1 MIRVLRLKNAGHS
14 GLDAGRAVAI
24 GNFDGVH
31 RGHRV
36 VIERVVDRAGE
47 RGLTPA
53 VVSFYPHP
61 SVALGRASVATYLT
75 PLREKVR
82 LLAELGLAE
91 LILIQFTRSIREL
104 SPAEF
109 LKDVLVSRLDVQS
122 LILGYDTRLG
132 KDRTGDAA
140 TILPLFSALGR
151 HAEVADRLETSGQI
165 VSSRGIRALI
175 QDGNV
180 PGANELLGRRYTVT
194 ARVVHGD
201 GRGAALNFPT
211 ANLQT
216 REQLLP
222 KNGVYAG
229 YAHHERFGVFRA
241 VANIGVRP
249 TFGTG
254 LAVTPRL
261 EVHLLD
267 FSERLYGDR
276 LSFSFGLRLREERK
290 FDSVDALR
298 KQIEKD
304 CADAK
309 ALPSPSEL

>member
-1 MIRVLRLKNAGHS
+1 MIRVLSIKGNDPTVGA
-14 GLDAGRAVAI
+14 AGRAVAV

-31 RGHRV
+31 LGHRV
-36 VIERVVDRAGE
+36 VIERVIARARE
-47 RGLTPA
+47 RGLSPA
-53 VVSFYPHP
+53 LVSFYPHP

-82 LLAELGLAE
+82 LLSELGLEE
-91 LILIQFTRSIREL
+91 LILIQFTCSVREL
-104 SPAEF
+104 SPASF
-109 LKDVLVSRLDVQS
+109 LKDILIDRLNVKS

-132 KDRTGDAA
+132 KDRAGDAA
-140 TILPLFSALGR
+140 TILPLFSALGKD
-151 HAEVADRLETSGQI
+151 AEVADRLESGGQI
-165 VSSRGIRALI
+165 ISSRGIRGLI

-211 ANLQT
+211 ANLLV
-216 REQLLP
+216 RRQLLP
-222 KNGVYAG
+222 QNGVYAG

-267 FSERLYGDR
+267 FSGRLYGER
-276 LSFSFGLRLREERK
+276 LSFSFVLRLREERK
-290 FDSVDALR
+290 FDSVDDLR
-298 KQIEKD
+298 KQIEND

-309 ALPSPSEL
+309 ALPSPAEL